1 MRTEK
6 TIDRESQQKL
16 YVQMYTIFKEK
27 IKGGEWPEEMQ
38 IPTEDELCRLYD
50 ISKAT
55 VRIAI
60 SDLVREGLL
69 RRIQGKGTFVVH
81 STLAL
86 GLSMRTR
93 LTEDM
98 FGEGVKLTRELLN
111 RGVEMPSDEIRAY
124 FEEEGVLYHFRC
136 KCVVEDEPAYL
147 EESYVPL
154 ALVPGIEA
162 ENIGQISLFDLI
174 QDKAIVKISR
184 VLQTIEVA
192 EIKDEAA
199 EILNISSGS
208 PGLLLHRL
216 LMGPDESP
224 IAYTRLVGTGT
235 KYKIQTEFEK
245 IK

>member
-1 MRTEK
+1 MRIEK
-6 TIDRESQQKL
+6 TIDRESRQKL
-16 YVQMYTIFKEK
+16 YVQIYTIFKEK
-27 IKGGEWPEEMQ
+27 IKLTEWPEGMQ
-38 IPTEDELCRLYD
+38 IPTEDDLCRLYD

-69 RRIQGKGTFVVH
+69 RRIQGKGTFVIH
-81 STLAL
+81 PTQTL

-98 FGEGVKLTRELLN
+98 LGEGVRLTRELLN
-111 RGVEMPSDEIRAY
+111 RGVQRPSDEIRTY
-124 FEEEGVLYHFRC
+124 FAEEVVLYHFRC
-136 KCVVEDEPAYL
+136 KCVVGDEPVYL
-147 EESYVPL
+147 EEAYVPM
-154 ALVPGIEA
+154 ALVPGIEV
-162 ENIGQISLFDLI
+162 EDIGQISLFDLI

-184 VLQTIEVA
+184 VSQTIEVA

-199 EILNISSGS
+199 DLLKITSGS
-208 PGLLLHRL
+208 PGILLHRL
-216 LMGPDESP
+216 FMGPDQSP

>member
-1 MRTEK
+1 MRIEK

-16 YVQMYTIFKEK
+16 YVQIYTIFKEK
-27 IKGGEWPEEMQ
+27 IIRTEWPEGMQ
-38 IPTEDELCRLYD
+38 KPTEDDLCRLYD

-55 VRIAI
+55 VRVAI

-69 RRIQGKGTFVVH
+69 RRIQGKGTFVEH
-81 STLAL
+81 STQAL
-86 GLSMRTR
+86 GLCMRTR
-93 LTEDM
+93 FTGDM
-98 FGEGVKLTRELLN
+98 FGEGVSLTRELLN
-111 RGVEMPSDEIRAY
+111 RGVQSPPDEIRTY
-124 FEEEGVLYHFRC
+124 FEEEGVLYYFRC
-136 KCVVEDEPAYL
+136 KCMDEDEPAFL
-147 EESYVPL
+147 EESYIPM

-162 ENIGQISLFDLI
+162 EDIGQISLFDLL
-174 QDKAIVKISR
+174 QDKAIVKVSR

-199 EILNISSGS
+199 AILKIASGS

-216 LMGPDESP
+216 IMGPEESP
-224 IAYTRLVGTGT
+224 IAYTRLVGAGT

>member
-1 MRTEK
+1 MEK
-6 TIDRESQQKL
+6 TIDRESRQKL

-27 IKGGEWPEEMQ
+27 IKRTEWPEGMQ
-38 IPTEDELCRLYD
+38 IPTEDDLCRLYD

-55 VRIAI
+55 VRVAI

-81 STLAL
+81 SAPAL

-98 FGEGVKLTRELLN
+98 FGEGVRLTRELLN
-111 RGVEMPSDEIRAY
+111 RGFQMPSDEIRKY

-136 KCVVEDEPAYL
+136 KCVVEDEPVYL
-147 EESYVPL
+147 EESYVPMV
-154 ALVPGIEA
+154 LVPGIEG
-162 ENIGQISLFDLI
+162 ENICQISLFDLI
-174 QDKAIVKISR
+174 QDKAIVEISR

-199 EILNISSGS
+199 AILKITSGS

-216 LMGPDESP
+216 FMGPEEIP
-224 IAYTRLVGTGT
+224 IAYTRLVGTGI
-235 KYKIQTEFEK
+235 KYKIQTEFER

>member
-1 MRTEK
+1 MRIEK

-16 YVQMYTIFKEK
+16 YVQMYAIFKEK
-27 IKGGEWPEEMQ
+27 IKGAEWPEGMQ

-55 VRIAI
+55 VRIAV

-81 STLAL
+81 STAAL
-86 GLSMRTR
+86 GLSVRTR

-98 FGEGVKLTRELLN
+98 FGEGVRLTRELLD
-111 RGVEMPSDEIRAY
+111 RGVQRPSDEIRTH

-136 KCVVEDEPAYL
+136 KGVVEGEPAYL

-162 ENIGQISLFDLI
+162 EDLGHISLFDLI

-192 EIKDEAA
+192 VIKDEAA
-199 EILNISSGS
+199 EILEISPGS